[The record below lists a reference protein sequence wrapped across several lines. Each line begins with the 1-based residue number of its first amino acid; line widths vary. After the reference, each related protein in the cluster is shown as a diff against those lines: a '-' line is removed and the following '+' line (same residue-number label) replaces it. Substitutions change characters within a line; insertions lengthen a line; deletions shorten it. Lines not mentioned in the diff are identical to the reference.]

1 MHFTWGMI
9 LLTFYSC
16 SQGVFKIRHFCSES
30 KDKKTTWKLCKDY
43 NLLTRENCK
52 KDGHYPTR
60 THTLTIYHRSSCQ
73 CSCFIWK
80 QQMCWTEMWRG
91 IFEAERVKQPFKVN
105 QNLNSQSLHLT
116 LRRRENSIIKGSGF
130 KSCWRLG
137 QKQYAYIVLH

>member
-1 MHFTWGMI
+1 MHFTWDMI

-16 SQGVFKIRHFCSES
+16 SQGVFKTRHFCSES
-30 KDKKTTWKLCKDY
+30 KDIKTTWKLYARITTCWQGRIVK
-43 NLLTRENCK
+43 RMA
-52 KDGHYPTR
+52 TR
-60 THTLTIYHRSSCQ
+60 TQTLTIYHWSSCQ

-116 LRRRENSIIKGSGF
+116 LCCRENSIIKGSGF
-130 KSCWRLG
+130 KSCWQLG